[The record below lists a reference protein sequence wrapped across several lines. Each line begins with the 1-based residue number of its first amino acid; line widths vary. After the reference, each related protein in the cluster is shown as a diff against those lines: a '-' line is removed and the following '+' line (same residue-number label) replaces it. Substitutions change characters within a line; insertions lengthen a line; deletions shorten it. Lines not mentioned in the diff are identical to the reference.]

1 MAPPWALSPTGLRDD
16 VDDPPVR
23 LMWGVF
29 GHAAEIFVAAW
40 VVATRRLP
48 LLSLPSFSFVEAPP
62 VGHLGSLVKIT
73 GSSRL
78 TSIITGL
85 G

>member
-48 LLSLPSFSFVEAPP
+48 LLSLPSFSFEEAPP
-62 VGHLGSLVKIT
+62 VGHQKN
-73 GSSRL
+73 
-78 TSIITGL
+78 
-85 G
+85 